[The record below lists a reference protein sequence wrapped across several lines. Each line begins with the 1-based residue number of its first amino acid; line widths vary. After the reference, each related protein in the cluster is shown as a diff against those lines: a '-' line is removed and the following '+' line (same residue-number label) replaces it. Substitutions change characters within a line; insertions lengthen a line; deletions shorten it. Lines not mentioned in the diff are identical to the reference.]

1 MEIMGVFCSALLKSL
16 RAKVKKS
23 VGVYYNENDD
33 TLTVIFEGSYRLK
46 FSDILPE
53 VIKGALSED
62 LSEFCLKR
70 YKKHVLS
77 QYFA

>member
-1 MEIMGVFCSALLKSL
+1 MEVMEVFCSALLNALS
-16 RAKVKKS
+16 AKVKKC
-23 VGVYYNENDD
+23 VGIDYNEKDD
-33 TLTVIFEGSYRLK
+33 TLTVIFDGTYRLK

-70 YKKHVLS
+70 YRKHVLS
-77 QYFA
+77 QYFT